1 MSTLKTLALLQQEEQ
16 LSDLRLLKLRVQAQK
31 ATTPDDFIAMIDSL
45 MRAKRQ
51 STERLLEIVDWN
63 EQAGKE
69 VTANE

>member
-69 VTANE
+69 VIANE